1 MSSEG
6 LVDQI
11 RQTPFVP
18 VVRADAT
25 TLLMKLPAVASVML
39 PPLVIALASVRLPAL
54 VCKVTEPVLV
64 TPAVPSPTVRARPLF
79 RLKSPPAEARSTP
92 MLLVLASVTAPALDK
107 IRLSAETAE
116 PVAWVRSPE
125 VVVIV
130 TVDPWTDP
138 ICNACV
144 FLIVTGRPKAFA
156 AIVPPKLLLAPKLS
170 APRPATLDVALA
182 SLCCTVNNKLL
193 LKVSASSALMP
204 VATAVP

>member
-1 MSSEG
+1 
-6 LVDQI
+6 
-11 RQTPFVP
+11 
-18 VVRADAT
+18 
-25 TLLMKLPAVASVML
+25 ML

-64 TPAVPSPTVRARPLF
+64 TPAVPSPTVRARALF
-79 RLKSPPAEARSTP
+79 RLKSPPAEARNTP
-92 MLLVLASVTAPALDK
+92 MLLVLVSVTAPALDK
-107 IRLSAETAE
+107 IRLSVETAE

-138 ICNACV
+138 ICNARV

-182 SLCCTVNNKLL
+182 SLFSTVNNKLL